1 MREPD
6 KILRMRTVL
15 ERTGLSRAT
24 IYRKMRDG
32 TFPSKV
38 QISEHCRGWRQ
49 SAINRWIADPVSYR
63 EEDAQC
69 MSNDRSAPLPPAR
82 DCVAALK

>member
-32 TFPSKV
+32 TFPN
-38 QISEHCRGWRQ
+38 QLRISEHCRGWRE
-49 SAINRWIADPVSYR
+49 SAINSWMTDPASYR
-63 EEDAQC
+63 DEHAQRV
-69 MSNDRSAPLPPAR
+69 SNGTAPSRQRQLM
-82 DCVAALK
+82 

>member
-38 QISEHCRGWRQ
+38 QISEHCRGWRE

-63 EEDAQC
+63 DEDAQRV
-69 MSNDRSAPLPPAR
+69 SNGSARPRQRQLT
-82 DCVAALK
+82 

>member
-1 MREPD
+1 MAEPD

-15 ERTGLSRAT
+15 ERTGLSRST

-49 SAINRWIADPVSYR
+49 SAINRWIADLVSYTD
-63 EEDAQC
+63 EDAAHR
-69 MSNDRSAPLPPAR
+69 SNGGRAPSRAR
-82 DCVAALK
+82 PLA